1 MLGVVLHCA
10 ARAPCGSRRS
20 ANRRCS
26 WRRSLP
32 LQVVTNFNDSEVSKL
47 LKLFSTHAGSL
58 DGITKE
64 QFQSIPLL
72 QHSPFNERLFD
83 VMDKDGSGVMSLLEF
98 AQLMSTLSE
107 RSSKDQKLRL
117 TFEVYDH
124 DRDGRLSLEDIALT
138 LNKITGGLLSEDEA
152 QQVAGKVLEESGNA
166 GEALAFEDFCKV
178 MMGTEFEKKM
188 SFFR

>member
-1 MLGVVLHCA
+1 M
-10 ARAPCGSRRS
+10 
-20 ANRRCS
+20 
-26 WRRSLP
+26 
-32 LQVVTNFNDSEVSKL
+32 SKL

-83 VMDKDGSGVMSLLEF
+83 VMDKDSNGVMSLLEF

-138 LNKITGGLLSEDEA
+138 LNKITGGVLSEDEA

>member
-1 MLGVVLHCA
+1 M
-10 ARAPCGSRRS
+10 
-20 ANRRCS
+20 
-26 WRRSLP
+26 
-32 LQVVTNFNDSEVSKL
+32 SKL

-83 VMDKDGSGVMSLLEF
+83 VMDKDSNGVMSLLEF

-138 LNKITGGLLSEDEA
+138 LNKITGGVLSEDEA
-152 QQVAGKVLEESGNA
+152 QQVAGISLLSSG
-166 GEALAFEDFCKV
+166 
-178 MMGTEFEKKM
+178 
-188 SFFR
+188 

>member
-1 MLGVVLHCA
+1 VTRALRVAPDA
-10 ARAPCGSRRS
+10 AHTVAEAGGPHP
-20 ANRRCS
+20 A
-26 WRRSLP
+26 
-32 LQVVTNFNDSEVSKL
+32 LQVVTNFNDNEVSKL

-64 QFQSIPLL
+64 QFQTIPLL
-72 QHSPFNERLFD
+72 QHSPFNDRLFD

-124 DRDGRLSLEDIALT
+124 DRHGRLTPNIRT
-138 LNKITGGLLSEDEA
+138 INP
-152 QQVAGKVLEESGNA
+152 
-166 GEALAFEDFCKV
+166 
-178 MMGTEFEKKM
+178 
-188 SFFR
+188 